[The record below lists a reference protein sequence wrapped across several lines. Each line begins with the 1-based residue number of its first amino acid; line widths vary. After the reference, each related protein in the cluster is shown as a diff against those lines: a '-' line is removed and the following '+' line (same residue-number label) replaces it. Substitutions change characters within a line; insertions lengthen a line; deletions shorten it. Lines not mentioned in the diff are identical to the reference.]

1 MGVNHVS
8 SGPSAARRKAEG
20 AGSTEIC
27 SPIELGCDRLI
38 DIKELIKLTGDSRSG
53 AYGKMNRTSASY
65 DADHPIGVRLGR
77 KSVRYRLSEVLAYIA
92 SRPRV
97 RELID
102 HERECE

>member
-1 MGVNHVS
+1 MNHVS

-38 DIKELIKLTGDSRSG
+38 DIKELIQLTGDSRSG
-53 AYGKMNRTSASY
+53 AYEKMNRASASY

-97 RELID
+97 RDLTD
-102 HERECE
+102 HEQEAA

>member
-1 MGVNHVS
+1 MNHAPLGLSVAQWKAEAGDAVS
-8 SGPSAARRKAEG
+8 SGNR
-20 AGSTEIC
+20 IDC
-27 SPIELGCDRLI
+27 HCDRLI

-53 AYGKMNRTSASY
+53 AYEKMNRASDAY

-97 RELID
+97 RELSRQ
-102 HERECE
+102 ERESE

>member
-1 MGVNHVS
+1 MNHAPLGLSVAQWKAEPGDAVS
-8 SGPSAARRKAEG
+8 SGNH
-20 AGSTEIC
+20 IDC
-27 SPIELGCDRLI
+27 HCDRLI

-53 AYGKMNRTSASY
+53 AYEKMNRASDAY

-97 RELID
+97 RELSRQ
-102 HERECE
+102 EREGE